1 MTTANQPSQPL
12 SSQTAHG
19 RITHTAYLV
28 LPGIGSVFTQRE
40 TVARGRTYF
49 DTDLDLRDDG
59 MKTGIE
65 LFIGKWEISMSKPK
79 AGLKDRA
86 WLYVAVPVLVVSS
99 VALALLKGA
108 FWSAW
113 RGVARLAR
121 GRALGRV

>member
-1 MTTANQPSQPL
+1 MTTATTSSQPL
-12 SSQTAHG
+12 SPQAAYGKIS
-19 RITHTAYLV
+19 HTAYLV

-65 LFIGKWEISMSKPK
+65 LFIGKWQISMSKPK
-79 AGLKDRA
+79 AGLTDRA

-99 VALALLKGA
+99 VAVALVTGV

-113 RGVARLAR
+113 RGAAWLAR